1 MSEALL
7 PQWRRNLIQVVPMA
21 ITLAL
26 ILIAG
31 VPGEGPMAVPVAP
44 LLALMSVYY
53 WSVYRPD
60 WLSAPVVFFLGLI
73 ADCLFGG
80 PLGLNA
86 LLFLFAYGM
95 TASQRLILQSRPF
108 GICWFAFAMVVVA
121 CSLLSWL
128 VGSLFYGHLFDIAPF
143 AVQGVLTILLFPL
156 FARAFIWTEVQLAR
170 LA

>member
-1 MSEALL
+1 MSEGLL

-26 ILIAG
+26 ILIAS
-31 VPGEGPMAVPVAP
+31 VPGGGSSGMPVTP
-44 LLALMSVYY
+44 FLALMSVYY

-73 ADCLFGG
+73 ADCLGGG

-86 LLFLFAYGM
+86 FLFLFAYGM

-108 GICWFAFAMVVVA
+108 GICWFAFAMVAVA
-121 CSLLSWL
+121 CALLSWL
-128 VGSLFYGHLFDIAPF
+128 VGSLFYGNLFRIVPF
-143 AVQGVLTILLFPL
+143 AMQALLSILLFPL
-156 FARAFIWTEVQLAR
+156 FARIFVWTEIQLAR
-170 LA
+170 IA